1 MVKYLVA
8 ILLAVSSV
16 ASYSQHQ
23 QLASSVALSVGK
35 WLIKDH
41 RHVYYVRVESTG
53 RDFEDAKNKAF
64 RTAIELAVGA
74 IVVGESEVRDNRL
87 VKNDTISYSSGQV
100 HDFKVVSSN
109 GNKIVMDVWVSKDS
123 LADRI
128 EAVVATSADGN
139 IDTKKIEE
147 AFKQAE
153 KRQQLDDANNRAAW
167 DQTVAS
173 TRMMLNILD
182 DYPRAAFVT
191 KLDNTKLLR
200 DAKNGMPYM
209 EYTVDINWNPKYVE
223 ALTKSMLA
231 SRNGVALRGSGH
243 HVQVWTGIYSWTN
256 GMWDHDSQRVNSHW
270 QKTFEKNGILVLQ
283 FPSGLNL
290 CTTIAT
296 QTEFIEYPINYG
308 IKNVIRVFTNRTV
321 TKKLY
326 VFPENG
332 QSPSDFAHQVKGPIK
347 MKIVENTNPDNFRNF
362 DEYCQRQ

>member
-1 MVKYLVA
+1 
-8 ILLAVSSV
+8 
-16 ASYSQHQ
+16 
-23 QLASSVALSVGK
+23 
-35 WLIKDH
+35 
-41 RHVYYVRVESTG
+41 
-53 RDFEDAKNKAF
+53 
-64 RTAIELAVGA
+64 
-74 IVVGESEVRDNRL
+74 
-87 VKNDTISYSSGQV
+87 
-100 HDFKVVSSN
+100 
-109 GNKIVMDVWVSKDS
+109 MDVWVSKDS

-128 EAVVATSADGN
+128 EAVVATSADGT

-147 AFKQAE
+147 VFKQAE

-209 EYTVDINWNPKYVE
+209 EYTVDIDWNQKYVG

-231 SRNGVALRGSGH
+231 SRNGKAVAGSGH

-256 GMWDHDSQRVNSHW
+256 GMWDHDSHRVNTHW
-270 QKTFEKNGILVLQ
+270 QKTFEKDGLLVLQ

-290 CTTIAT
+290 CAVIAT
-296 QTEFIEYPINYG
+296 QMEFIEHPINYG

-326 VFPENG
+326 VFPEDG
-332 QSPSDFAHQVKGPIK
+332 QSPSDFAHQVKGPVK
-347 MKIVENTNPDNFRNF
+347 MKVVENTNF
-362 DEYCQRQ
+362 DHSQRAFSEYCQRQ